1 MHLVSMLLD
10 DDMYLDL
17 AAIMQYDPM
26 LNHPADYTSYLS
38 TPLHEEPVPFAHL
51 TSTSPLT
58 MKSAI
63 AKLLRV
69 KYFKD
74 IILRPVIDES
84 GVGAMNALIST
95 LQMDLATWVRCT
107 LIYHITICLRCDSC
121 LTIFRTC

>member
-1 MHLVSMLLD
+1 
-10 DDMYLDL
+10 MYLDL

-26 LNHPADYTSYLS
+26 LNNPADYTSYLS
-38 TPLHEEPVPFAHL
+38 TPLHEVPVSFSHL
-51 TSTSPLT
+51 TGTSSTT

-95 LQMDLATWVRCT
+95 LQMDLATWVCG
-107 LIYHITICLRCDSC
+107 
-121 LTIFRTC
+121 FA